1 LWPRRDG
8 TGGYAEAVENFLRSC
23 AGYCVAT
30 YLLGI
35 KDRHNDN
42 VMLARS
48 GHFVHI
54 DFGHILG
61 HAKYFLGLNR
71 DATPFVFPPSFAVLL
86 GARVAYIT
94 SLYLGVLKS
103 VAC

>member
-1 LWPRRDG
+1 MWPRRDG
-8 TGGYAEAVENFLRSC
+8 TGGYAKAVENFLRSC

-94 SLYLGVLKS
+94 SLYLGVLQS